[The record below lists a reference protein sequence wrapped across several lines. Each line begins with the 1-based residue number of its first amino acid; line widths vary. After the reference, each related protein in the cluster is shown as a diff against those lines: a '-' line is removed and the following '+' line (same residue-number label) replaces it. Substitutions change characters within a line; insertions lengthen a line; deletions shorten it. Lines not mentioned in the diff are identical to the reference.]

1 MQISRHVYRG
11 LPWFVVQDL
20 QAGKFH
26 RLSPQSYA
34 VFARMDGRKTVQ
46 ELWELA
52 CKLFPESPPSQTE
65 LLQLLSQFHNAD
77 LITGD
82 RRPNLAEIDRRAR
95 EETRKTAIGYVKNPL
110 SVRLPL
116 FDPEPVLRSLTPVA
130 RSLFSPLGAVI
141 WCILILTAILAAFMS
156 WERLEV
162 PGADAVLSASSIAYL
177 AVSYIFIKLLHE
189 LGHGLAIKRWGGE
202 VREVGIMMLIFFPV
216 PYVDASQ
223 ASYFSEKYQR
233 ILVSAAGILVELA
246 IAAVAFIVWTVAEEG
261 TVSAIAYN
269 LFLIGGIST
278 LIFNG
283 NPLLRFD
290 GYFVFADLIEIPN
303 LGQRSNQYFWF
314 LFQKNILG
322 HSDARPPVVSHGE
335 EGWLLGY
342 AICAFVYRMFV
353 MLLISLYVA
362 SVLPVVGV
370 AIVLWSLYTV
380 FVVPAWKGV
389 RFLMTEPSLEVQ
401 RGRAILRVTLLG
413 AMIIFFFFWVPLPHT
428 TVADAVLEPK
438 IGSVVRSQGHG
449 FVSKILVKNGDL
461 VEREDALIKLSEPLL
476 DVERSIAQAEL
487 EDAKLRLEM
496 IPLDDAN
503 ARSLWVEQL
512 NFYQARI
519 DELRLRSDD
528 LVVRAPSNGLL
539 VLPNQRDMLGRL
551 LRQGEVIG
559 AVQSQG
565 ELFWK
570 TAVPASRA
578 ELVDSSLLSVTLKPR
593 TLTEIELDA
602 FVIDRSPEITTRLES
617 FALTNRAGGRLVADP
632 MQEEP
637 YSITPVASYLLS
649 SGLPERSEPPLPV
662 GARATVRFVH
672 PPSPLAPR
680 IWRAVRQTFLA
691 YFGI

>member
-26 RLSPQSYA
+26 RLSPQSHA

-52 CKLFPESPPSQTE
+52 CKLYPESPPSQTE

-82 RRPNLAEIDRRAR
+82 RRPNLVEIDRRAR

-116 FDPEPVLRSLTPVA
+116 FDPEPILRSLTPVA
-130 RSLFSPLGAVI
+130 RSLFSPLGAII

-162 PGADAVLSASSIAYL
+162 PGADAVLSASSIVYL

-246 IAAVAFIVWTVAEEG
+246 IAAAAFIVWSVAEEG
-261 TVSAIAYN
+261 AVSAIAYN

-278 LIFNG
+278 LVFNG

-322 HSDARPPVVSHGE
+322 HSDARLPMVSHGE
-335 EGWLLGY
+335 EGWLFGY

-389 RFLMTEPSLEVQ
+389 RFLLTEPSLEVQ

-413 AMIIFFFFWVPLPHT
+413 AMIVFFLFLVPLPHT

-438 IGSVVRSQGHG
+438 IGSVVRSQGQG
-449 FVSKILVKNGDL
+449 FVSEILFKNGDV
-461 VEREDALIKLSEPLL
+461 VERGEALIKLSEPLL

-487 EDAKLRLEM
+487 DDAKLRLEM

-503 ARSLWVEQL
+503 ARSLWAEQL

-519 DELRLRSDD
+519 DELRHRSDD
-528 LVVRAPSNGLL
+528 LFVRAPSNGLL
-539 VLPNQRDMLGRL
+539 VFPNQRELLGRL

-559 AVQSQG
+559 AIQSQG
-565 ELFWK
+565 ELVWK

-578 ELVDSSLLSVTLKPR
+578 ELVDSALLSVTLKPR
-593 TLTEIELDA
+593 TFSGIEYEA

-649 SGLPERSEPPLPV
+649 SGFPERSDPLLPV

>member
-1 MQISRHVYRG
+1 
-11 LPWFVVQDL
+11 
-20 QAGKFH
+20 
-26 RLSPQSYA
+26 
-34 VFARMDGRKTVQ
+34 
-46 ELWELA
+46 
-52 CKLFPESPPSQTE
+52 
-65 LLQLLSQFHNAD
+65 
-77 LITGD
+77 
-82 RRPNLAEIDRRAR
+82 
-95 EETRKTAIGYVKNPL
+95 
-110 SVRLPL
+110 
-116 FDPEPVLRSLTPVA
+116 
-130 RSLFSPLGAVI
+130 
-141 WCILILTAILAAFMS
+141 
-156 WERLEV
+156 
-162 PGADAVLSASSIAYL
+162 
-177 AVSYIFIKLLHE
+177 
-189 LGHGLAIKRWGGE
+189 
-202 VREVGIMMLIFFPV
+202 
-216 PYVDASQ
+216 
-223 ASYFSEKYQR
+223 
-233 ILVSAAGILVELA
+233 
-246 IAAVAFIVWTVAEEG
+246 
-261 TVSAIAYN
+261 
-269 LFLIGGIST
+269 
-278 LIFNG
+278 
-283 NPLLRFD
+283 
-290 GYFVFADLIEIPN
+290 
-303 LGQRSNQYFWF
+303 
-314 LFQKNILG
+314 
-322 HSDARPPVVSHGE
+322 
-335 EGWLLGY
+335 
-342 AICAFVYRMFV
+342 
-353 MLLISLYVA
+353 
-362 SVLPVVGV
+362 
-370 AIVLWSLYTV
+370 
-380 FVVPAWKGV
+380 
-389 RFLMTEPSLEVQ
+389 
-401 RGRAILRVTLLG
+401 
-413 AMIIFFFFWVPLPHT
+413 MIIFFFFWVPLPHT

-438 IGSVVRSQGHG
+438 IGSVVRSQGQG